1 MFRSFFAPALA
12 GLLLSTA
19 IPAAAQS
26 IPSPYRYIEEGQEA
40 GLFVGRL
47 SSERGLFG
55 YGPAPGLSLGLRY
68 SVEVSG
74 PFALEGI
81 FTSLPTTRDVMSPGR
96 AEGDRRIG
104 EANVALAAFEARL
117 RFALTGRRTWNGVQ
131 PFLVLGGGL
140 AFDAEGTQQA
150 DLELQEQDRFD
161 FGTRFTGTIGGG
173 LRYILADRFVI
184 RGDATMSIWK
194 LNVPEGFRDP
204 ELGFEDSPE
213 SEWANSPGITL
224 GIAYRW

>member
-47 SSERGLFG
+47 ASERGLFG

-74 PFALEGI
+74 PLALEGI
-81 FTSLPTTRDVMSPGR
+81 FTSLPTTRDVVSPGR
-96 AEGDRRIG
+96 AEGDRKIG

-140 AFDAEGTQQA
+140 AFDAEGAQQA

-173 LRYILADRFVI
+173 LRYILANRFVI

-194 LNVPEGFRDP
+194 LDVPEGFRDA
-204 ELGFEDSPE
+204 ELGFENSPE
-213 SEWANSPGITL
+213 SEWANSPGLTL